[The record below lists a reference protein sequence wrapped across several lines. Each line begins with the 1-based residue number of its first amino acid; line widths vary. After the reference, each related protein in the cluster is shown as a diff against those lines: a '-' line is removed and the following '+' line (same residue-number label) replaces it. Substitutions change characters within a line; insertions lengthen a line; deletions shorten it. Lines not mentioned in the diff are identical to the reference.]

1 LKKDFLLE
9 IGSENLPS
17 GYISQAIEQLRKG
30 FEELFK
36 ANRIDFE
43 SIKTFSTPLRLVV
56 LARGVST
63 KQSSTEEKVVGP
75 PVKVGVDKNGNFT
88 KAAIGFAKSQ
98 GVEVGSLKKIETERG
113 KYLAVIKK
121 KKGRKTEVV
130 LAESIPDVI
139 ASVRFPK
146 VMKWDGSGFRWP
158 RPVRWVLAIFGSK
171 VIKFRL
177 GEIDADNKTCISIY
191 RGIYK
196 GVRSVEG
203 YFEVLEKDG
212 IIIDQDERKSIVSR
226 KGKLAAKRSG
236 GVLVEDEDLLETVT
250 NMLERP
256 VAIVGSYSEDFLKL
270 PRDVIVT
277 ALKSHQKYFSVER
290 KDGSGLLPRF
300 VAFADGADRNLAGIR
315 AGYERVLQ
323 ARLDDA
329 VFYFNEDTSYPIDE
343 MAEKLRGIVW
353 LEGLG
358 TVFQKGIRLEKLGVK
373 IFREWKGE
381 DKSGENLIRRA
392 SRIAKADLASE
403 MVKDGKEF
411 TLLQGY
417 IGREYAKISGEN
429 REICEAIYEHYL
441 PRFSGDSL
449 PHSITGT
456 VLALAD
462 KLDTIAGCFVL
473 GLEPTGS
480 QDPYALR
487 RNAMGVIRIMI
498 EKEIPVSLKIL
509 LGESLKLVLK
519 DVTEGKRSRNKEEI
533 LNSIMTFFQQRLNVS
548 LRSDGADYDLVNSA
562 TSAPWENPLAVKR
575 LVDELQKRRNAG
587 NLEPLVLAIKRIGN
601 ILPKRVKESFSAKRG
616 FLSLKGFVNRD
627 EALLEVSSALFE
639 EESERK
645 FFLAMSEASRKLSNI
660 MNDYLRFHEAIYIFE
675 TLIPNINEYFDR
687 VLVNCDDEKLRKNRH
702 NFLSRTN
709 EVFSLFCDFSQISGE
724 RSAG

>member
-1 LKKDFLLE
+1 LRKDLLLE

-17 GYISQAIEQLRKG
+17 GYIFQATEQLRKG
-30 FEELFK
+30 FEELLQS
-36 ANRIDFE
+36 NRIDFE
-43 SIKTFSTPLRLVV
+43 SIKIFSTPLRLVV
-56 LARGVST
+56 LAKGVNA
-63 KQSSTEEKVVGP
+63 KQNSTEEKIIGP
-75 PVKVGVDKNGNFT
+75 PVKVGIDEDGNFT

-98 GVEVGSLKKIETERG
+98 GVEVGSLKKVETGRG

-121 KKGRKTEVV
+121 KRGRKTEVV
-130 LAESIPDVI
+130 LAESIPGVI
-139 ASVRFPK
+139 TSVRFPK

-158 RPVRWVLAIFGSK
+158 RPVRWVLAIFGRK
-171 VIKFRL
+171 VIKFSL
-177 GEIDADNKTCISIY
+177 GEVDASNKTCISIY
-191 RGIYK
+191 RGIYIK
-196 GVRSVEG
+196 VKSVEE
-203 YFEVLEKDG
+203 YFKILEKYG
-212 IIIDQDERKSIVSR
+212 IILDQNERKSVVAR
-226 KGKLAAKRSG
+226 KARFAAKRSG

-290 KDGSGLLPRF
+290 KDGNGLLPRF
-300 VAFADGADRNLAGIR
+300 VAFADGADRNLSGIR

-358 TVFQKGIRLEKLGVK
+358 TVFHKAIRLEKLGVR
-373 IFREWKGE
+373 IFREWRGE
-381 DKSGENLIRRA
+381 DKSAENLIRRA

-449 PHSITGT
+449 PHSTTGT
-456 VLALAD
+456 ILALAD

-498 EKEIPVSLKIL
+498 EKEIPVSLKGL
-509 LGESLKLVLK
+509 LGEALKLVLE
-519 DVTEGKRSRNKEEI
+519 DVTEGKRSGDREEI
-533 LNSIMTFFQQRLNVS
+533 LNSIMSFFQQRLNVS

-601 ILPKRVKESFSAKRG
+601 ILPKQMKRSFSARRG
-616 FLSLKGFVNRD
+616 LLSLKGFVKRD
-627 EALLEVSSALFE
+627 ESLLDVSSALFKE
-639 EESERK
+639 GPESK
-645 FFLAMSEASRKLSNI
+645 FFMAMSEASKELSDI
-660 MNDYLRFHEAIYIFE
+660 VNDYIRFHKAISIFE
-675 TLIPNINEYFDR
+675 TLIPIINEYFDK
-687 VLVNCDDEKLRKNRH
+687 VLVNCDDEKVRRNRH
-702 NFLSRTN
+702 NFLCRTN
-709 EVFSLFCDFSQISGE
+709 DVFSLFCDFSQISGE
-724 RSAG
+724 RSTE